1 MYSLL
6 FLACVSFV
14 LSVALTPVCRNLF
27 RRWGLVDVPDAGRRS
42 HARPVPKAGGVPI
55 LAASALSF
63 ALLLAAPLKA
73 GLLVEQSLPVVWK
86 LLPALGLIFLTGL
99 ADDLR
104 GLKPWQKLAGQV
116 AAAGAAWAG
125 GIQIHAVGG
134 IALPVWLTAPVTLVW
149 LVACANA
156 FNLIDG
162 VDGLAAGVG
171 LFAAVTTLAAALLSN
186 NVPLALATAPLA
198 GSLLGFLRYNF
209 SPASIF
215 LGDSG
220 SLLVGFVLGCYGVVW
235 SQKCATILGLTAP
248 MIALALPILDV
259 LLSIGRRFLRGQP
272 IFTGDRGHIHH
283 RLLDRGLTPRRV
295 ALLLYGVGGLFATFS
310 LLVTVLRNEFSG
322 LVLVLF
328 SAAAWLGVQNLGYA
342 EFRTARRMLMSGAFQ
357 NMLNAQIGIEKLDA
371 ELKAAPG
378 PEECWKALET
388 AAAGLRFH
396 RVEMALAG
404 RRYAKELAAV
414 NGHGAWELRVPLG
427 GDGMVRLVC
436 AFHSG
441 LPPVEAGR
449 LAEVLRARLG
459 EKRFPI
465 PMGPRRSAR
474 ATANARVG
482 LEEWPSGRRRRS

>member
-6 FLACVSFV
+6 FLACVSFA
-14 LSVALTPVCRNLF
+14 LSVALTPVCRDLF
-27 RRWGLVDVPDAGRRS
+27 RRYGLMDVPDAGRKS

-55 LAASALSF
+55 LAASLLSF
-63 ALLLAAPLKA
+63 ALLVILPLKA

-86 LLPALGLIFLTGL
+86 LLPSVGLIFLAGL
-99 ADDLR
+99 VDDLR
-104 GLKPWQKLAGQV
+104 GLKPWQKLAGQL
-116 AAAGAAWAG
+116 AAAGAAWAA
-125 GIQIHAVGG
+125 GIQIHAVAGH
-134 IALPVWLTAPVTLVW
+134 ALPVWLAAPATVLW
-149 LVACANA
+149 LVGCANA

-171 LFAAVTTLAAALLSN
+171 LFATITTLAAALLGN

-220 SLLVGFVLGCYGVVW
+220 SLLVGFLLGCYGVVW

-248 MIALALPILDV
+248 MMALALPLLDV
-259 LLSIGRRFLRGQP
+259 LLSIVRRFLRGQP

-295 ALLLYGVGGLFATFS
+295 ALLLYGVGGLAATFS
-310 LLVTVLRNEFSG
+310 LLVTVLQNQFSG

-342 EFRTARRMLMSGAFQ
+342 EFRTARRMLVTGAFQ
-357 NMLNAQIGIEKLDA
+357 NMLNAQLALGKLDA
-371 ELKAAPG
+371 ELAAAAG
-378 PEECWKALET
+378 PEECWRALE
-388 AAAGLRFH
+388 AASASLRFDH
-396 RVEMALAG
+396 VEMALGG
-404 RRYAKELAAV
+404 RRYARKLADM
-414 NGHGAWELRVPLG
+414 NGHGAWELRVPLE
-427 GDGMVRLVC
+427 GDDFVRLVC
-436 AFHSG
+436 AFHSA
-441 LPPVEAGR
+441 LPPVAAGQ

-459 EKRFPI
+459 GKRFPV
-465 PMGPRRSAR
+465 PMGAQPSAR
-474 ATANARVG
+474 RMAASAG
-482 LEEWPSGRRRRS
+482 LKPGAA